1 MKTEEKDIIIR
12 ELLGV
17 ISNLRAEINDLKKEE
32 EELSKPKRT
41 MGGPT
46 FVSRTFVRGVDQP
59 DQL

>member
-32 EELSKPKRT
+32 EELSKPKRY
-41 MGGPT
+41 MGG
-46 FVSRTFVRGVDQP
+46 RTFVPGI
-59 DQL
+59 DQLDQL